1 MGRLGRR
8 MHLFVRAREKSMR
21 WPKSPMPRGSSARI
35 RSWTRRRL
43 RRDTGRAMSQENVN
57 VVRRLYEH
65 WGRGD
70 WNTGEFFDP
79 AVKYARIG
87 SDVPGDA
94 GEWTGLREM
103 WKAAVAYLDA

>member
-1 MGRLGRR
+1 
-8 MHLFVRAREKSMR
+8 
-21 WPKSPMPRGSSARI
+21 
-35 RSWTRRRL
+35 
-43 RRDTGRAMSQENVN
+43 MSQENVE

-94 GEWTGLREM
+94 GEWNQRRSP
-103 WKAAVAYLDA
+103 AADDEPSPPTAFTSTHGCAALPHRAESRRDETFQSHL